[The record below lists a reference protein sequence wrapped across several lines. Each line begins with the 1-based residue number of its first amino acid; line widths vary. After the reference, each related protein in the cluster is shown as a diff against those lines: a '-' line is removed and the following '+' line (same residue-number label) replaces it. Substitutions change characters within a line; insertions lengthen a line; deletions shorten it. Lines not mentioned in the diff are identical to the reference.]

1 MSTIQQ
7 LFNEF
12 LESGGQ
18 PKVTEFKRYFDK
30 LVNEEIKP
38 QCGRSSK
45 SVSGDDWRSE
55 LNDRFG
61 GRGAKWV
68 KVSIEEVTPTLA
80 SLGESEDVVSYVSWI
95 EAAGYAWIRFKGP
108 RVVDG
113 QHMAAFEVRTKGS
126 TINHPEQLHYVPVV
140 ELDERIELMGTTPYA
155 AKLEVTVTGGDDV
168 DSSDELGI
176 FDEGSEVTTIG
187 EFVVTDP
194 VVVEDDVVD
203 FESYD
208 EGDYDD
214 DDEDFDSAF

>member
-1 MSTIQQ
+1 MSAIQQ

-30 LVNEEIKP
+30 LVNDEIKS

-45 SVSGDDWRSE
+45 SVAGDDWRSE
-55 LNDRFG
+55 LKAKFS

-68 KVSIEEVTPTLA
+68 KVSIDDVTPTLA
-80 SLGESEDVVSYVSWI
+80 SLGESEDVVSYANWI
-95 EAAGYAWIRFKGP
+95 AAAGYAWIRFSGP

-126 TINHPEQLHYVPVV
+126 TIDHPKQLHYVPVI
-140 ELDERIELMGTTPYA
+140 ELDERIESMGTTPHA
-155 AKLEVTVTGGDDV
+155 AKLEVTVTNDDKAT
-168 DSSDELGI
+168 DEPESKVI
-176 FDEGSEVTTIG
+176 DD
-187 EFVVTDP
+187 FVVTDP
-194 VVVEDDVVD
+194 VVVEDEEFD

-208 EGDYDD
+208 EDGCD